1 MNNILA
7 IDVGYGHVKWVS
19 INSSGETKKGMF
31 PSVAAISTRD
41 RSGESTGM
49 SNLRTV
55 IVNVGEHNY
64 VVGRDAY
71 LETDAHFS
79 RTRLNDY
86 SQTDGYKALML
97 GAMVISGMREID
109 QLVIGL
115 PLTTM
120 ASYHETLKEQYRGE
134 HLIGAGNAKR
144 KNAVS
149 VQNVTVTSQPAG
161 AILHAAS
168 MDESL
173 RKKTSLV
180 IDVGYFTVDY
190 LMCQGLRPYYA
201 RSGAVEG
208 GMSSYYDH
216 LGGNVVEQLAK
227 AGFGKKSAIDHFRL
241 ENALIEGVPD
251 KDANMKYTLMV
262 GNQSVDI
269 SESVMKSKIKLNGY
283 IDRIVTGMGSNSL
296 ESVNSIILA
305 GGGGVFLRE
314 ELMERLGKSHD
325 YIGLSQ
331 GQFAIAHGYAALG
344 VASANKRMS
353 AVA

>member
-1 MNNILA
+1 MSNVLA

-19 INSSGETKKGMF
+19 INSNGETKKGMF
-31 PSVAAISTRD
+31 PSVAAITTRD
-41 RSGESTGM
+41 RSGENVGM
-49 SNLRTV
+49 ANLRTV
-55 IVNVGEHNY
+55 TVNVGEHNY

-86 SQTDGYKALML
+86 SQTDGYKALMQ

-120 ASYHETLKEQYRGE
+120 ASYHELLKEQYKGE
-134 HLIGAGNAKR
+134 HFIGASNAKR
-144 KNAVS
+144 KNV
-149 VQNVTVTSQPAG
+149 VTVDGVTVTSQPAG

-168 MDESL
+168 VDETL

-216 LGGNVVEQLAK
+216 LGGAVVEQLGK
-227 AGFGKKSAIDHFRL
+227 AGFGKKSAIDHFLL
-241 ENALIEGVPD
+241 EKSLTEGVAGD
-251 KDANMKYTLMV
+251 GGHMKYTLMV
-262 GNQSVDI
+262 GNRAVDI
-269 SESVMKSKIKLNGY
+269 SESVLKSKIKLNGY

-296 ESVNSIILA
+296 DMVNSIILA
-305 GGGGVFLRE
+305 GGGGMFLKRE
-314 ELMERLGKSHD
+314 LKERVGKSHEFVEL
-325 YIGLSQ
+325 GQ
-331 GQFAIAHGYAALG
+331 GQFAIAQGYAALG
-344 VASANKRMS
+344 VSASKRVS
-353 AVA
+353 VAA